1 MGDGM
6 NVERLVSI
14 VCALVA
20 GIAGYLIGDYR
31 GQIEMQDL
39 QLQAAVLRAEQGR
52 EAYEKLVA
60 VQDALEASRADRDR
74 DAREYAERV
83 RQLDADRRRKASA
96 AQCRD
101 ERAAVARCE
110 SLLKE
115 GVGLLGEGS
124 GLLRRN
130 ADLHDA
136 VINLIK

>member
-1 MGDGM
+1 MTADRA
-6 NVERLVSI
+6 VTLACVL
-14 VCALVA
+14 AA
-20 GIAGYLIGDYR
+20 GIAGFLLGDYR
-31 GQIEMQDL
+31 GQIEIQDL

-83 RQLDADRRRKASA
+83 RQLDADRKRKASA

-110 SLLKE
+110 ELLKE
-115 GVGLLGEGS
+115 GVGLLGEGRA
-124 GLLRRN
+124 LLQRN
-130 ADLHDA
+130 ADFHDA
-136 VINLIK
+136 LVGLVK

>member
-1 MGDGM
+1 M
-6 NVERLVSI
+6 NVERI
-14 VCALVA
+14 VVIACALVA
-20 GIAGYLIGDYR
+20 GITGYLIGDYR
-31 GQIEMQDL
+31 GQIEMQDI

-74 DAREYAERV
+74 DAREYAERL
-83 RQLDADRRRKASA
+83 RQLDADRKRQASA

-110 SLLKE
+110 ELLKE
-115 GVGLLGEGS
+115 GVRLLGEGS
-124 GLLRRN
+124 SVLQRN

-136 VINLIK
+136 VIRLIE

>member
-1 MGDGM
+1 M
-6 NVERLVSI
+6 NIDRI
-14 VCALVA
+14 VGIACALVA

-83 RQLDADRRRKASA
+83 RQLDADRKRKASA

-110 SLLKE
+110 ELLKE
-115 GVGLLGEGS
+115 GFGLLGEGS

>member
-1 MGDGM
+1 M
-6 NVERLVSI
+6 NVERI
-14 VCALVA
+14 VGIACALIA

-31 GQIEMQDL
+31 GQIKMQDL

-74 DAREYAERV
+74 DAREYAQRV
-83 RQLDADRRRKASA
+83 RQLDADRKRKASA

-110 SLLKE
+110 ALLRE
-115 GVGLLGEGS
+115 GIGLLGEGS
-124 GLLRRN
+124 NLLRRN

>member
-1 MGDGM
+1 M
-6 NVERLVSI
+6 NVERI
-14 VCALVA
+14 VGIACALVA

-83 RQLDADRRRKASA
+83 RKLDADRKRQASA

-110 SLLKE
+110 SLLRE
-115 GVGLLGEGS
+115 GVGILGEGA
-124 GLLRRN
+124 GLLRQH
-130 ADLHDA
+130 AAIHDA
-136 VINLIK
+136 LVGLVK

>member
-1 MGDGM
+1 M
-6 NVERLVSI
+6 NVERI
-14 VCALVA
+14 VGIACALVA

-31 GQIEMQDL
+31 GQIKVQDL

-60 VQDALEASRADRDR
+60 VQDALDASRADRDR
-74 DAREYAERV
+74 DAREYAERL
-83 RQLDADRRRKASA
+83 RQLDADRKRQASA

-110 SLLKE
+110 SLLRE
-115 GVGLLGEGS
+115 GVGILGEGGS
-124 GLLRRN
+124 LLLYN

-136 VINLIK
+136 VIALVK

>member
-1 MGDGM
+1 M
-6 NVERLVSI
+6 NVERI
-14 VCALVA
+14 VVIACALVA

-31 GQIEMQDL
+31 GQIEMQDI

-74 DAREYAERV
+74 DAREYAERL
-83 RQLDADRRRKASA
+83 RQLDADRKRQASA

-110 SLLKE
+110 ELLKE
-115 GVGLLGEGS
+115 GVRLLGEGS
-124 GLLRRN
+124 SVLQRN

-136 VINLIK
+136 VIRLIE

>member
-1 MGDGM
+1 M
-6 NVERLVSI
+6 NVERI
-14 VCALVA
+14 VGIACALVA

-52 EAYEKLVA
+52 EAYEKLVS

-83 RQLDADRRRKASA
+83 RQLDADRKRKASA

-110 SLLKE
+110 ALLRE
-115 GVGLLGEGS
+115 SVALLGEGA
-124 GLLRRN
+124 GVLRRN
-130 ADLHDA
+130 ADFHDA
-136 VINLIK
+136 VIELVK

>member
-1 MGDGM
+1 M
-6 NVERLVSI
+6 NVERI
-14 VCALVA
+14 VGIACALVA

-83 RQLDADRRRKASA
+83 RQLDADRKRKASA

-110 SLLKE
+110 ALLKE
-115 GVGLLGEGS
+115 GVGLLGEGRS
-124 GLLRRN
+124 LLLRN
-130 ADLHDA
+130 AELRDGAMSVLGY
-136 VINLIK
+136 

>member
-1 MGDGM
+1 MSFTKIASAF
-6 NVERLVSI
+6 LV
-14 VCALVA
+14 L
-20 GIAGYLIGDYR
+20 IAVMCGYLIGDYR

-60 VQDALEASRADRDR
+60 AQDALDASRADRDR

-83 RQLDADRRRKASA
+83 RKLDADRRRKASA

-110 SLLKE
+110 GLLRE
-115 GVGLLGEGS
+115 SVALLGEGA
-124 GLLRRN
+124 GVLRRN
-130 ADLHDA
+130 ADFHDA
-136 VINLIK
+136 VIELVK